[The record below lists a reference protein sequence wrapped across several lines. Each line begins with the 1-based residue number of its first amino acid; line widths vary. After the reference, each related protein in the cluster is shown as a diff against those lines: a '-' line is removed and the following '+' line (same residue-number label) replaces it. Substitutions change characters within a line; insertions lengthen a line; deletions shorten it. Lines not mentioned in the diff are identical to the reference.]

1 MRKLLVATMM
11 CAGVVMQAQ
20 SANLDSSAPEMKAY
34 LNFDFGA
41 PQAQSLGL
49 HYGFRMEQDSR
60 YRALLGNSLPALM
73 QLDFTSAHGFD
84 SAKLNGVSLLKRSVQ
99 LNEGEEAAAPA
110 ESTSTGGIFSNFTV
124 ADWGLVAVGVV
135 GVGFGIAKVA
145 KSDESPDPATSS
157 GTTPQGPGGTCA
169 PGTVPV
175 IGGQCAPTTPPL
187 AGGLCAPGTVPVIGG
202 QCAPNPT
209 TGTTAPDPTTG
220 LCAPGTVPVIGG
232 QCAPTTPQGAG
243 GLCAPGTV
251 PIIGGQCAPTG
262 YSNYSRG
269 YFIEDR
275 DIKHDE
281 WLNAEYGHMGD
292 LVPQ

>member
-49 HYGFRMEQDSR
+49 HYGFRMEQDNR
-60 YRALLGNSLPALM
+60 YRALLGNSTPALM
-73 QLDFTSAHGFD
+73 QLDFTGAHGFD

-99 LNEGEEAAAPA
+99 LNEGEDAAAPA
-110 ESTSTGGIFSNFTV
+110 DSTGGMFSNFTV

-145 KSDESPDPATSS
+145 KSNESPDPKPAAS

-175 IGGQCAPTTPPL
+175 IGGQCAPAALPTAPTGALLTPPS
-187 AGGLCAPGTVPVIGG
+187 GGLCAPGTIPVLGG
-202 QCAPNPT
+202 QCAPGAPSSGGLPALPSAPAGVPT
-209 TGTTAPDPTTG
+209 TPPNPISGQ
-220 LCAPGTVPVIGG
+220 CAPGTVPVLGG
-232 QCAPTTPQGAG
+232 QCVP
-243 GLCAPGTV
+243 GLLGRN
-251 PIIGGQCAPTG
+251 G
-262 YSNYSRG
+262 YV
-269 YFIEDR
+269 IEER
-275 DIKHDE
+275 NVAHDN
-281 WLNAEYGHMGD
+281 WLNADYGHMGD